1 MPLQE
6 LIYTSVTTLHEGEDK
21 VQAILSASVRKNEI
35 QSITGLLM
43 FDGQRYIQILE
54 GERDQVDRLYGE
66 ITKDPRH
73 GQLEM
78 LHTGSITQRAFQ
90 TWRMAYEAMPA
101 GLLDQL
107 AENRRHS
114 EFWRQIKRDVYGWDS
129 RRIKINYF
137 TYRGAR
143 FAKMRWSV
151 RRCIFSRR
159 AVSDTF
165 FPQSS

>member
-6 LIYTSVTTLHEGEDK
+6 LIYTSVTTLHQGEDK
-21 VQAILSASVRKNEI
+21 VQAILSTSVRKNEI

-54 GERDQVDRLYGE
+54 GERDQVERLYEE

-107 AENRRHS
+107 AENMAVFS
-114 EFWRQIKRDVYGWDS
+114 LEL
-129 RRIKINYF
+129 N
-137 TYRGAR
+137 GAPLEGTAS
-143 FAKMRWSV
+143 FGAKLNAMFMDG
-151 RRCIFSRR
+151 I
-159 AVSDTF
+159 AAE
-165 FPQSS
+165 